1 VKALDRD
8 QLLKAHQARFVPGQ
22 ALLLVVGQ
30 FDAKAV
36 DAAIDR
42 AFGSWKAGV
51 QALPSV
57 PPVNSAP
64 RPGIVIKNRPD
75 SVQTAMVLGRPA
87 LPAGHPDLPALS
99 LAVEVAG
106 GSFGSRITRNIRED
120 KGYTYSPWMAI
131 SKNLLGGQLSE
142 RAAVRNAVTGAAV
155 TEIFY
160 ELARMGTSEVPAEEL
175 AKAKRS
181 LGGGYLFQTLTL
193 DAYSMALASAWTKGQ
208 PAESLA
214 AWVPQIQA
222 VTAADVKKAAR
233 TYLNPRDFTVVAVG
247 DEALI
252 KEELAPFQPQR

>member
-1 VKALDRD
+1 V
-8 QLLKAHQARFVPGQ
+8 
-22 ALLLVVGQ
+22 
-30 FDAKAV
+30 
-36 DAAIDR
+36 
-42 AFGSWKAGV
+42 
-51 QALPSV
+51 
-57 PPVNSAP
+57 
-64 RPGIVIKNRPD
+64 VIKDRPD

-106 GSFGSRITRNIRED
+106 GAFSSRITRNIRED
-120 KGYTYSPWMAI
+120 KGYTYSPWMTLTR
-131 SKNLLGGQLSE
+131 NLLGGQLSE

-155 TEIFY
+155 TEVFY
-160 ELARMGTSEVPAEEL
+160 ELTRLGTTEVPAEEL

-181 LGGGYLFQTLTL
+181 LAGGYLFQTISL

-222 VTAADVKKAAR
+222 VTAAGVKKAAR

-247 DEALI
+247 NEALI
-252 KEELAPFQPQR
+252 KDELAPFLP